1 MKQPYHNYVDEETGE
16 PAGKDFDD
24 MINWFEQGGR
34 YDKDGNPIIDNEES
48 K

>member
-24 MINWFEQGGR
+24 MGYIG
-34 YDKDGNPIIDNEES
+34 YDPYTYRFGIWLGED
-48 K
+48 